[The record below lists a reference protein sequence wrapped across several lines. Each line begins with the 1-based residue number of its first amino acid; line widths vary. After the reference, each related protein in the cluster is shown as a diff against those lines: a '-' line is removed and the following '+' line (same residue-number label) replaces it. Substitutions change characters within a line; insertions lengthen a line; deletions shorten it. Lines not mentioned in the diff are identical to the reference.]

1 MSTKCQFYIIS
12 SKVRVTEPKTTGRG
26 WWEIAIIEIGRHS
39 RPKTPEDKRL
49 CPKCKD
55 IQDELHHL
63 LICSPMADLRKPLLN
78 SAAQCIKNFGTLSLE
93 KQFSEILECTDN
105 NLLTQL
111 AIFLRQAD
119 NLLRGPLRHTP

>member
-1 MSTKCQFYIIS
+1 MNFQMEQYLSLQNKNY
-12 SKVRVTEPKTTGRG
+12 R
-26 WWEIAIIEIGRHS
+26 IAIARFRMSSHHLAIEIGRHS
-39 RPKTPEDKRL
+39 RPKTPEEKRL

-63 LICSPMADLRKPLLN
+63 LICSSLADLRKPLLN
-78 SAAQCIKNFGTLSLE
+78 SAAQCINNFGTLSLE

>member
-1 MSTKCQFYIIS
+1 
-12 SKVRVTEPKTTGRG
+12 
-26 WWEIAIIEIGRHS
+26 
-39 RPKTPEDKRL
+39 
-49 CPKCKD
+49 
-55 IQDELHHL
+55 
-63 LICSPMADLRKPLLN
+63 MADLRKPLLN